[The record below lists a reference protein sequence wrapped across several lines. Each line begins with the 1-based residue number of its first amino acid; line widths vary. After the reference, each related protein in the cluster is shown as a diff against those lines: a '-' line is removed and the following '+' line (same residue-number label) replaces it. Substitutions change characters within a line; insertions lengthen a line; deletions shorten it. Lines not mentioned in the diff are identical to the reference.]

1 MKADKNRS
9 DDGSSRASSLRP
21 HPSSLPDAGLRSHPS
36 ALSSIPYGRQSVD
49 EADIQAVVDVLRG
62 DWLTCGPAVT
72 QFEDVVRE
80 YIGVKH
86 AIAVS
91 NGTSALHLCC
101 MALGVQ
107 PGDVGVTS
115 PLTFLA
121 SANCIAYCGGR
132 PDFADIDPD
141 SYCLSP
147 DRLEEYIKQSGVPKV
162 VIPVDFAGV
171 PADLPRIYE
180 LSRQYGFAVIEDA
193 AHSIGSTYVHEG
205 GNIHCGAC
213 VHSDLAVFSF
223 HPVKTVTAG
232 EGGMVLTN
240 DDELARKIRMLASH
254 GMERD
259 VRLFE
264 PWPVRNANGCLIN
277 HPDVECPAGQKAPWL
292 YQQQELGYNYR
303 ITDIQCALGTS
314 QFRRLDDIVVRRRQI
329 VARYQKVFCEN
340 EALECPPC
348 PSSASPAYHL
358 YVLRFKKKVEAAV
371 RMAACTALRESGI
384 FAQVHYIPV
393 YLQPWYR
400 RMYGYARGKCPEA
413 EAVYEN
419 CLSIPLYP
427 SMTDA
432 DVDKVIDI
440 INRFTES

>member
-1 MKADKNRS
+1 MNQNDKKKDSGSTRS
-9 DDGSSRASSLRP
+9 
-21 HPSSLPDAGLRSHPS
+21 S
-36 ALSSIPYGRQSVD
+36 AATIPYGRQSID
-49 EADIQAVVDVLRG
+49 EHDIQAVVDVLRG

-91 NGTSALHLCC
+91 NGTAALHLCC
-101 MALGVQ
+101 MALDIQ
-107 PGDVGVTS
+107 PGDVGLTS

-121 SANCIAYCGGR
+121 SANCIAYCGGH
-132 PDFADIDPD
+132 PDFVDVDPG

-147 DRLEEYIKQSGVPKV
+147 ARLEEYIGKNGVPKV

-180 LSRQYGFAVIEDA
+180 LAKKHGFSVIEDA
-193 AHSIGSTYVHEG
+193 AHSIGSSYMHEG
-205 GNIHCGAC
+205 ESVRCGAC
-213 VHSDLAVFSF
+213 AHSDLAIFSF

-240 DDELARKIRMLASH
+240 DDTLAHRVRMLASH

-259 VRLFE
+259 LSVFE
-264 PWPVRNANGCLIN
+264 PWNIDSRTGSLLDAKTTA
-277 HPDVECPAGQKAPWL
+277 DFSSEKAPWL
-292 YQQQELGYNYR
+292 YQQQALGYNYR

-314 QFRRLDDIVVRRRQI
+314 QFRKLDQIIKRRREI
-329 VARYQKVFCEN
+329 VARYQQAFEKN
-340 EALECPPC
+340 NALICPTC
-348 PSSASPAYHL
+348 PSGSDPAYHL
-358 YVLRFKKKVEAAV
+358 YVLRFEKGTDAVRVEA
-371 RMAACTALRESGI
+371 CSTLRQNGI

-393 YLQPWYR
+393 YLQPWYQR
-400 RMYGYARGKCPEA
+400 EYGYELGKCPET
-413 EAVYEN
+413 EAIYEN

-427 SMTDA
+427 SMHDEE
-432 DVDKVIDI
+432 VEKVIDI
-440 INRFTES
+440 INRITES

>member
-1 MKADKNRS
+1 MNCC
-9 DDGSSRASSLRP
+9 L
-21 HPSSLPDAGLRSHPS
+21 
-36 ALSSIPYGRQSVD
+36 PYGRQAVD
-49 EADIQAVVDVLRG
+49 EQDIQAVVDVLRS

-72 QFEDVVRE
+72 EFERVVRE

-91 NGTSALHLCC
+91 NGTAALHLCC

-141 SYCLSP
+141 TYCLSP
-147 DRLEEYIKQSGVPKV
+147 DRLEETIQKNGIPKV

-180 LSRQYGFAVIEDA
+180 MAKKYGFAVIEDA

-205 GNIHCGAC
+205 KTIRCGAC
-213 VHSDLAVFSF
+213 VHSDLAIFSF

-240 DDELARKIRMLASH
+240 DDALAAKVQMLASH

-259 VRLFE
+259 PALFE
-264 PWPVRNANGCLIN
+264 PWPVRNGDGTLQEK
-277 HPDVECPAGQKAPWL
+277 PLPADPADGKAPWL

-303 ITDIQCALGTS
+303 VTDIQCALGTS
-314 QFRRLDDIVVRRRQI
+314 QFGRLDEIIQRRRVLFDQ
-329 VARYQKVFCEN
+329 YQRAFGSN
-340 EALECPPC
+340 SQLICPPC
-348 PSSASPAYHL
+348 PEGSDPAYHL
-358 YVLRFKKKVEAAV
+358 YVLRFKDGAESI
-371 RMAACTALRESGI
+371 RLAACTALREEGV
-384 FAQVHYIPV
+384 FAQVHYLPV
-393 YLQPWYR
+393 YLQPWYQR
-400 RMYGYARGKCPEA
+400 KYGYERGKCPKA
-413 EAVYEN
+413 ESVYGN
-419 CLSIPLYP
+419 CLSIPLFP
-427 SMTDA
+427 GMTEEDMQ
-432 DVDKVIDI
+432 KVIRI
-440 INRFTES
+440 INGLTEQGAIRKASRD